1 MTEEYFNHFL
11 KELKISK
18 QFSSYIQLGN
28 SVLVENRFVDD
39 FECKD
44 EETAERLT
52 EHLRNLERVR
62 FNTGLLASYC
72 QLGHLTKEEYFKL
85 KSMIHDDEEK
95 GIIPLVS
102 IVEHFNGVEFLREN
116 ETNYLLP
123 IASIEAMCI
132 FINYVAIH
140 GTVPDVSVNNWWERE
155 EFKEYLNY
163 VKKENP

>member
-1 MTEEYFNHFL
+1 MSEEYFNHFL
-11 KELKISK
+11 KEIRVSK
-18 QFSSYIQLGN
+18 QFSSYMQLGN
-28 SVLVENRFVDD
+28 SVLLEGKPIDE

-52 EHLRNLERVR
+52 EHLRKLERMR
-62 FNTGLLASYC
+62 FNTGMLATTC
-72 QLGHLTKEEYFKL
+72 QLNHLTDEEYHKL
-85 KSMIHDDEEK
+85 RSIIYKDEEK
-95 GIIPLVS
+95 GIMPLVS

-163 VKKENP
+163 DKTENP

>member
-1 MTEEYFNHFL
+1 MSEEYFNHFL
-11 KELKISK
+11 KEIRVSK
-18 QFSSYIQLGN
+18 QFSSYMQLGN
-28 SVLVENRFVDD
+28 SVLFEGNPFDE

-52 EHLRNLERVR
+52 EHLRKLERR
-62 FNTGLLASYC
+62 SFNIGLLASTC
-72 QLGHLTKEEYFKL
+72 QLNHLTDEEYFKL
-85 KSMIHDDEEK
+85 KSIIYNDEEK

-132 FINYVAIH
+132 FINYVAVH
-140 GTVPDVSVNNWWERE
+140 GTVPDVSVNNWWEQE
-155 EFKEYLNY
+155 EFKEYLSY
-163 VKKENP
+163 GKD